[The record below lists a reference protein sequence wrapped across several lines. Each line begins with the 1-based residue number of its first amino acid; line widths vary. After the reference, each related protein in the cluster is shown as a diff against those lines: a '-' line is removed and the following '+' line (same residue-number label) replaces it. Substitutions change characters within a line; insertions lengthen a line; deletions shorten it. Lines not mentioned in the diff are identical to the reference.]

1 MLAAP
6 KVFAL
11 HPNTPSTPEPMK
23 THTPGPWI
31 VRFDE
36 DRFDPSFSTLK
47 IIDGRDESLNHT
59 HGALSL
65 AFINVSAFAPHMD
78 EPLANAHLIAAAPD
92 LLAALERLAHPMAD
106 DEDLDHAR
114 EVIAKA
120 KGLQ

>member
-1 MLAAP
+1 
-6 KVFAL
+6 
-11 HPNTPSTPEPMK
+11 MK
-23 THTPGPWI
+23 THTPGPWL

-36 DRFDPSFSTLK
+36 DCFDPSFSALK

-78 EPLANAHLIAAAPD
+78 EPLANARLISAAPD

-106 DEDLDHAR
+106 DDDLDYAR
-114 EVIAKA
+114 AIIAKA
-120 KGLQ
+120 KGQQ